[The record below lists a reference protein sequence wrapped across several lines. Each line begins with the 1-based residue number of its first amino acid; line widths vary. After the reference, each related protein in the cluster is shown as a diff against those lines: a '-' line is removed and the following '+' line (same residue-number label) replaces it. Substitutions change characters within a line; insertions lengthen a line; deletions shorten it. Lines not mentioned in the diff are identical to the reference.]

1 MAMRPAPSGESA
13 ARRHPVRTSDARE
26 RQDLRRSVAAA
37 LAVVSVPDGD
47 KDSVRQRHA
56 QQRQHHGVGAQKL
69 LQGWRAQ
76 LMPFFARG
84 DDIDPARI
92 DPEVRRVESDLDVA
106 LYRTT
111 LLNWSVP
118 VTSGFG
124 RRTRF
129 LVIDRFNGKLIG
141 VFCLSDPVYNLA
153 ARETHIRWSPTQKRA
168 GLYRVLDASV
178 LGALPPYSFLLG
190 GKLVALCA
198 LSEEAL
204 TAIQRKYT
212 GRHTV
217 ITHRTVDA
225 RPVLITTTSALGRS
239 SIYNRLR
246 VSDRTYYERIGWTK
260 GFGTFQLP
268 PDLFRRVVA
277 FLEKHDVPEAH
288 RNRFGNGPNWKL
300 RVLRVALEQL
310 SLPKTLQQH
319 GIRREVFAAPTARNW
334 RDALVGDTPP
344 DWYLD
349 TAESLAQTYRARW
362 AVPRAKRVEY
372 RGWDPQTGF
381 DWLRK

>member
-1 MAMRPAPSGESA
+1 MRPAHSGEGA
-13 ARRHPVRTSDARE
+13 AKRHPVRASDARE
-26 RQDLRRSVAAA
+26 RQALRRSVAAA
-37 LAVVSVPDGD
+37 LAVVSVPNSD

-56 QQRQHHGVGAQKL
+56 QQRQQHAVSAEKL
-69 LQGWRAQ
+69 LHSWRSQ
-76 LMPFFARG
+76 LLPFFARG
-84 DDIDPARI
+84 SDVDPARI
-92 DPEVRRVESDLDVA
+92 DPEVRVVESDLDA
-106 LYRTT
+106 SLYRTA

-129 LVIDRFNGKLIG
+129 LVIDRSNGKLIG

-153 ARETHIRWSPTQKRA
+153 ARETHIRWSPAQKRA

-178 LGALPPYSFLLG
+178 LGALPPYSFLLA

-204 TAIQRKYT
+204 TAIQRKYA
-212 GRHTV
+212 GHKTV
-217 ITHRTVDA
+217 ITRRTLDA
-225 RPVLITTTSALGRS
+225 RPLLITTTSALGRS

-268 PDLFRRVVA
+268 PELFSRVVA

-334 RDALVGDTPP
+334 REALVEETSP
-344 DWYLD
+344 DWYRD
-349 TAESLAQTYRARW
+349 TAESLAQTYRTRW
-362 AVPRAKRVEY
+362 AIPRAARVDY

-381 DWLRK
+381 DWLRE